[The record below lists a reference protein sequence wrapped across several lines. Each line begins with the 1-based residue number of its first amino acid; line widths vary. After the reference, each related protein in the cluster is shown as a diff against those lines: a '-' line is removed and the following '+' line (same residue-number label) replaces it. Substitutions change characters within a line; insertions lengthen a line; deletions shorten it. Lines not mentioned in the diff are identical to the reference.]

1 MYWLQ
6 TSALDHY
13 SHGET
18 NYSQVKFRLNGS
30 LWHLLNCR
38 IYNQSPALVM
48 TFNKVRV
55 QLPSDSSI
63 CHFCK
68 TDHFPTTGRLYFH
81 SHEHAIRLQSL
92 TSHGVRIL
100 ARDSD
105 FGQQCCADNRKKMN
119 LCETSDPCKGL
130 FQIVVLSVIHPQY
143 LSLENEVEDKSQAEA
158 RGLER
163 SEIVVLLCCVS

>member
-92 TSHGVRIL
+92 TS
-100 ARDSD
+100 
-105 FGQQCCADNRKKMN
+105 M
-119 LCETSDPCKGL
+119 
-130 FQIVVLSVIHPQY
+130 
-143 LSLENEVEDKSQAEA
+143 
-158 RGLER
+158 GLEFQHVTVTLGSSAVQTTER
-163 SEIVVLLCCVS
+163 RWTSVRPLTLAKVCFKLLFFLLSTSNICPQRTRWKINHRQKQEDLSAQRQWFSCAV